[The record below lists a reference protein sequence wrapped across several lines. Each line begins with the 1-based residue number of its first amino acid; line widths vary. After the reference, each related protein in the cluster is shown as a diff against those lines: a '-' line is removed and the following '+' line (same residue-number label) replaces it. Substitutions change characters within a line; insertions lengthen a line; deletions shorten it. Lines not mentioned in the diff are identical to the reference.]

1 MRNML
6 ACVGGFG
13 LLALVGHAQLANVA
27 IVENPVVAP
36 AWVLLPEDSEILSV
50 ALDGGPGNETAL
62 GYVDVAVAGVPDRAL
77 SVFKARLAQSGYV
90 LENAMTQADALFGAS
105 AMIVASDPVTGRRL
119 RIAELNT
126 PSGPVLRVFFTDPSP
141 GFGQIGS

>member
-6 ACVGGFG
+6 ACFGGFG

-27 IVENPVVAP
+27 VVEDPVVAP
-36 AWVLLPEDSEILSV
+36 AWVMLPENGEVISIV
-50 ALDGGPGNETAL
+50 LDGGPGNETAL
-62 GYVDVAVAGVPDRAL
+62 GFVDVAGVPDRAL

-90 LENAMTQADALFGAS
+90 LENAMTPADALFGAS

-126 PSGPVLRVFFTDPSP
+126 PSGLVLRVFFTDPSP
-141 GFGQIGS
+141 GFTQIGS